1 MYFFTVLTYPGG
13 CPQSVT
19 DLALRYCE
27 NKFSKYIIVTELGKS
42 GRNLHVNIVYEIDD
56 ALAKHWSG
64 NSRKNW
70 IKCYFGL
77 PTPTNSC
84 AIVTQ
89 RSNTPENVVGGYLQ
103 KEANF
108 TIVSNKGFDLD
119 SCIAKAKSNLA
130 KVVPKITLKNA
141 HRFFN
146 DTHIAMM
153 YPKPL
158 TEEAFYLLSQMIFY
172 MGNDD
177 FVPFMPKLHQIYIAY
192 DVAYQGGNL
201 NNYK

>member
-1 MYFFTVLTYPGG
+1 MLLPNIGLVILVRIG
-13 CPQSVT
+13 SNVI
-19 DLALRYCE
+19 LA
-27 NKFSKYIIVTELGKS
+27 F
-42 GRNLHVNIVYEIDD
+42 LH
-56 ALAKHWSG
+56 
-64 NSRKNW
+64 
-70 IKCYFGL
+70 L
-77 PTPTNSC
+77 PTRALLLLS
-84 AIVTQ
+84 ALILLKI
-89 RSNTPENVVGGYLQ
+89 VGGYLQ

-158 TEEAFYLLSQMIFY
+158 TEEAFLSAISDDIY